1 MKVQKGPEL
10 RFVPKY
16 LFSHQEYVEKG
27 KIGVGGGAVSTGAVH
42 NLDKAELAFKVSN
55 AILCLS
61 VFLYRVFFSHW
72 YPPKKLKY
80 GKPGLGESTLT

>member
-1 MKVQKGPEL
+1 MKVQKDPEL

-16 LFSHQEYVEKG
+16 HFSHQEYVEKG

-61 VFLYRVFFSHW
+61 VFLYRVFFFTGA
-72 YPPKKLKY
+72 PLK
-80 GKPGLGESTLT
+80 S